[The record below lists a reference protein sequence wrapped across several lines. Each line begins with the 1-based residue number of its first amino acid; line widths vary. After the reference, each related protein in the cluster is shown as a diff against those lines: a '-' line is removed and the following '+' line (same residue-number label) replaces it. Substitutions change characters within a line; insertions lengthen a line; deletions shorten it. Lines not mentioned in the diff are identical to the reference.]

1 VSGPHHRLGLYDSGV
16 GGLTVL
22 RALRAAGV
30 TTEVVYFAD
39 AAHVPYGDK
48 TDAQI
53 QGFLSDNVRLLES
66 LGVDAI
72 VTACNTSCAVAQT
85 HGWPAAHVPILD
97 LIEQAG
103 IAIANTPYRTIGVV
117 ATAATVRSGA
127 YGRAIR
133 RASPAA
139 TVIECAA
146 PALVPLVERGGA
158 ESHAARD
165 AVRAVVAGL
174 PDDLDALVY
183 GCTHYPLLDRWFAD
197 ALPAGVAR
205 IDPAQAQAAAAAAL
219 VAKRDIGGGDGAT
232 SYYTNGDAAA
242 FEAAVRRIGVDP
254 AGRVTALIASR

>member
-1 VSGPHHRLGLYDSGV
+1 VSGLHHRLGLYDSGV

-22 RALRAAGV
+22 HALREAGITADV
-30 TTEVVYFAD
+30 AYFAD
-39 AAHVPYGDK
+39 QAHVPYGDK
-48 TDAQI
+48 TDTQI
-53 QGFLSDNVRLLES
+53 QGFLTDNVRLLES

-97 LIEQAG
+97 LIATAG
-103 IAIANTPYRTIGVV
+103 TAFDATPYRTIGVV

-133 RASPAA
+133 AASPDA
-139 TVIECAA
+139 TVIEYAA
-146 PALVPLVERGGA
+146 PALVPIVERGEAG
-158 ESHAARD
+158 SPAARD
-165 AVRAVVAGL
+165 AVLAVVAAL

-197 ALPAGVAR
+197 ALPGVAR
-205 IDPAQAQAAAAAAL
+205 IDPARAQAAAAAAL
-219 VAKRDIGGGDGAT
+219 VDRLGIAAGTAST

>member
-1 VSGPHHRLGLYDSGV
+1 MSGLHHRLGLYDSGV

-22 RALRAAGV
+22 HALRAAGI

-39 AAHVPYGDK
+39 SAHVPYGDK

-53 QGFLSDNVRLLES
+53 QAFLTDNVRLLES

-103 IAIANTPYRTIGVV
+103 AAFAAAPYRTIGVV
-117 ATAATVRSGA
+117 ATAATVRNGA

-133 RASPAA
+133 RALPNA
-139 TVIECAA
+139 TVIEQAA
-146 PALVPLVERGGA
+146 PALVPIVERGDA
-158 ESHAARD
+158 ASPAARD
-165 AVRAVVAGL
+165 AVSAVVAEL
-174 PDDLDALVY
+174 PADLDALVY

-197 ALPAGVAR
+197 ALPARVAR
-205 IDPAQAQAAAAAAL
+205 IDPAQAQAAATAEL
-219 VAKRDIGGGDGAT
+219 VARLGIAGGDGAT